1 MLHITRIIS
10 LVPRSEGSED
20 CFITMI
26 FSNGNTKNM
35 VLTAAARA
43 DLIKHLLPKKD
54 PSSQAQPKKKPP
66 GKSHQ

>member
-20 CFITMI
+20 CFITMV

-35 VLTAAARA
+35 VLTAAALA
-43 DLIKHLLPKKD
+43 DLVKHLQAITD
-54 PSSQAQPKKKPP
+54 PPPNSQPKKKPS
-66 GKSHQ
+66 GKKH